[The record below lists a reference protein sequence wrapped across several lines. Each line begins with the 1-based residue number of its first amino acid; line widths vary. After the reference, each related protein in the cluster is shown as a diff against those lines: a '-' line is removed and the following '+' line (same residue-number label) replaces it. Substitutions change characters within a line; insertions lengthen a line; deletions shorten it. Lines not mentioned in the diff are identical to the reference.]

1 MLLPSITIELFLSLH
16 VPVFSSN
23 TSFYS
28 LVFLFHS
35 WCLKAFKNKKES
47 IFFDRYLR
55 KPPSLVFKHFAFNLF
70 LPIWSELYKLTFF
83 KIRWIQLEEATRLL
97 SDFVFRSFMKG
108 MIHLF
113 FASTSIL
120 INLDYSWV
128 NISKT
133 QMVIL
138 VFMVRNRTASLHWEN
153 RKHTLWLAI
162 QDPMLLNHNLPFQ
175 CYFSLFSFMYTFR
188 NSLHHLLFFVYTMYS
203 LAPGT

>member
-1 MLLPSITIELFLSLH
+1 MPISLS
-16 VPVFSSN
+16 P
-23 TSFYS
+23 
-28 LVFLFHS
+28 
-35 WCLKAFKNKKES
+35 
-47 IFFDRYLR
+47 
-55 KPPSLVFKHFAFNLF
+55 AFNLF

-138 VFMVRNRTASLHWEN
+138 VFMVRNRE
-153 RKHTLWLAI
+153 
-162 QDPMLLNHNLPFQ
+162 Q
-175 CYFSLFSFMYTFR
+175 
-188 NSLHHLLFFVYTMYS
+188 LLFTEKIENIPYGLLSRTLCYLTITCLSSVTSPFSRSCTLSGTHCITCSS
-203 LAPGT
+203 LYIQCIL